1 MYVWICVWRPYSTR
15 TLCKITNF
23 DVFQSRLSSGV
34 VRSQWEWTELI
45 KSLVTPHEKRER
57 RVCVWVLA
65 EDIVADHQKRSL
77 ITTSRGRQ
85 RSFTHLSLFFFHVVF
100 FSSSLTVCFS
110 CFAPPPNSLFYSSV
124 FTSFYY
130 SFVFFFFSVFILF
143 PPHVHFFSLHFPL
156 SLTHHLLHF
165 CSFALSPWS
174 SFW

>member
-1 MYVWICVWRPYSTR
+1 MFESVCEDHIVREHCVRQQ
-15 TLCKITNF
+15 TLTSFSQGCPLEWLGHSESGQN
-23 DVFQSRLSSGV
+23 SLSL
-34 VRSQWEWTELI
+34 WL
-45 KSLVTPHEKRER
+45 
-57 RVCVWVLA
+57 
-65 EDIVADHQKRSL
+65 DIVADRQKRSL

-110 CFAPPPNSLFYSSV
+110 CFAPPPNSLFHSSV